1 MKIVFLTAISLLLCL
16 VVFSQKKTFMG
27 VEGNLANDR
36 LSIEDNGKQ
45 LQHVPLLAPLVG
57 VTIRQEINHYFFT
70 EIGLFYKPYDEG
82 IGFKVDHTGYA
93 TSTGFDSW
101 IVPFRLGTYLQAHN
115 KKIRLTPV
123 IGYSI
128 CKNQDY
134 GYDSVY
140 APGSGSWNYTIT
152 HSDSVAYDY
161 SVTYNNKTFSLIQ
174 TGIGIEIKLLKTLNL
189 NFSANYYFGLN
200 HVYQQDVL
208 YRING
213 SSNQSAKMISKGQF
227 WSIGVGL
234 QYPISNSWMKK

>member
-1 MKIVFLTAISLLLCL
+1 VKTVFLTAIPLLLCF
-16 VVFSQKKTFMG
+16 VVFSQKKTFIG

-36 LSIEDNGKQ
+36 LSIEDNGGQ

-57 VTIRQEINHYFFT
+57 VTVRQDLSQHFFT
-70 EIGLFYKPYDEG
+70 EIGFFYKPYDEG
-82 IGFKVDHTGYA
+82 IGFKVEDNGYETG
-93 TSTGFDSW
+93 TGFDSW
-101 IVPFRLGTYLQAHN
+101 IVPFRLGTYIKTHN

-140 APGSGSWNYTIT
+140 APGTGSWDYTIT
-152 HSDSVAYDY
+152 RSDSVAYSY
-161 SVTYNNKTFSLIQ
+161 SVTYNNKTFSLLQI
-174 TGIGIEIKLLKTLNL
+174 GLGIEIKLLKTLNL

-200 HVYQQDVL
+200 PVYEQDVL

-213 SSNQSAKMISKGQF
+213 SPNQSAKMTSNGQF
-227 WSIGVGL
+227 WSVGVGL
-234 QYPISNSWMKK
+234 QYPISNLWVKK